1 MPNTLSAALPLI
13 NARRQ
18 RETIYLST
26 PFNFNNFKSQMA
38 TMKVLLDITDSKAEL
53 AMEFL
58 KSISFVKKVKAIAP
72 NEITNASILQSIGAY
87 EKGKIKPT
95 PVNLKELKAIIN
107 A

>member
-1 MPNTLSAALPLI
+1 MSSVQGKQFICP
-13 NARRQ
+13 
-18 RETIYLST
+18 
-26 PFNFNNFKSQMA
+26 PFFISIILNLKQI

-72 NEITNASILQSIGAY
+72 NEITNASILQSIEAY
-87 EKGKIKPT
+87 EKGKTKPT
-95 PVNLKELKAIIN
+95 PVNLKELKAIVN